1 MIKKTLIAV
10 DDEPSILKVLDFY
23 FGKTY
28 NVVSKQNG
36 KDALEWMQQG
46 VVPDIII
53 ADVNMPDVGGIE
65 FIMQIR
71 SSGFFRDVP
80 LIMLSGNEKSEDK
93 IKSLKAGADDY
104 MTKPFN
110 PEELEARIDNIF
122 RRIKRV

>member
-1 MIKKTLIAV
+1 MKKTLIAV

-65 FIMQIR
+65 FILQIR

-80 LIMLSGNEKSEDK
+80 LIMLSSNEKSEDK

-104 MTKPFN
+104 LTKPFN

>member
-1 MIKKTLIAV
+1 MKKTLVAV

-46 VVPDIII
+46 IVPDIII

-71 SSGFFRDVP
+71 SSGFFKDVP
-80 LIMLSGNEKSEDK
+80 LIMLSGNEKTEDK
-93 IKSLKAGADDY
+93 IKSLQAGADDY
-104 MTKPFN
+104 LTKPFN
-110 PEELEARIDNIF
+110 PEELEARIENIF
-122 RRIKRV
+122 RRIKRL

>member
-1 MIKKTLIAV
+1 
-10 DDEPSILKVLDFY
+10 
-23 FGKTY
+23 
-28 NVVSKQNG
+28 
-36 KDALEWMQQG
+36 
-46 VVPDIII
+46 
-53 ADVNMPDVGGIE
+53 
-65 FIMQIR
+65 MQIR